1 MKNSIFLFVLV
12 LLSSCCSSISHKNR
26 KATADSADVSKEVS
40 DFRKKYGK
48 EIYYNY
54 SGDFSYSQK
63 YLDELYLKVEYYIAN
78 SKNELLKS
86 IIANKNR
93 LEYSVEQ
100 QQRNG
105 KEYTVLGIGT
115 VTEGRITKAQWL
127 YYDAENN
134 ILYEYDLPNDELV
147 VFEEDHF

>member
-12 LLSSCCSSISHKNR
+12 LLSSCCSSISHKNK
-26 KATADSADVSKEVS
+26 KATADSAEVSKEVS
-40 DFRKKYGK
+40 DFRKNYGK

-54 SGDFSYSQK
+54 SGDFNYSQK
-63 YLDELYLKVEYYIAN
+63 YLEELYLKVEYYVAN
-78 SKNELLKS
+78 SKNELLKN
-86 IIANKNR
+86 IIANKDK

-100 QQRNG
+100 QQRDE

-127 YYDAENN
+127 FYDAENN

-147 VFEEDHF
+147 VFE

>member
-1 MKNSIFLFVLV
+1 MKNSLFILLLIFGF
-12 LLSSCCSSISHKNR
+12 SFSISAQNK
-26 KATADSADVSKEVS
+26 VS
-40 DFRKKYGK
+40 DFRKNYGK

-54 SGDFSYSQK
+54 SGDFNYSQK
-63 YLDELYLKVEYYIAN
+63 YLEELYLIAEYYIAN
-78 SKNELLKS
+78 SKNELLKT
-86 IIANKNR
+86 IIANKYR

-127 YYDAENN
+127 YYDAENK

-147 VFEEDHF
+147 VFE

>member
-12 LLSSCCSSISHKNR
+12 LLSSCCSSISHKN
-26 KATADSADVSKEVS
+26 KKTAADSADVSKEVS
-40 DFRKKYGK
+40 DFRKNYGK

-54 SGDFSYSQK
+54 SVDFNYSQK

-78 SKNELLKS
+78 SKNELLKN
-86 IIANKNR
+86 IIANKDG

-115 VTEGRITKAQWL
+115 VTEGRITKAQCL
-127 YYDAENN
+127 YYDAENK

-147 VFEEDHF
+147 VFE

>member
-1 MKNSIFLFVLV
+1 MKKSIFILMMIFGF
-12 LLSSCCSSISHKNR
+12 SFSISAQNK
-26 KATADSADVSKEVS
+26 VS
-40 DFRKKYGK
+40 DFRKNYGK

-54 SGDFSYSQK
+54 SGDFNYSQK
-63 YLDELYLKVEYYIAN
+63 YLDELYLIAEYYIAN

-86 IIANKNR
+86 IIENKGR
-93 LEYSVEQ
+93 LEYSVQQ

-115 VTEGRITKAQWL
+115 VTEGRINKAQWL
-127 YYDAENN
+127 YCDAENK

-147 VFEEDHF
+147 VFE

>member
-1 MKNSIFLFVLV
+1 MKKITFILMLIFGFSF
-12 LLSSCCSSISHKNR
+12 SS
-26 KATADSADVSKEVS
+26 SAQNKVS
-40 DFRKKYGK
+40 DFRKNYGK

-54 SGDFSYSQK
+54 SPEFNYTKD
-63 YLDELYLKVEYYIAN
+63 YLDELYLIAEYYIAN

-86 IIANKNR
+86 IIENKGR

-100 QQRNG
+100 QQRND

-127 YYDAENN
+127 FYDAENK
-134 ILYEYDLPNDELV
+134 ILYEYDLPNDQLV
-147 VFEEDHF
+147 VFE

>member
-1 MKNSIFLFVLV
+1 MKSIIFVLLLIFGFSTSSSAQDKNSQD
-12 LLSSCCSSISHKNR
+12 SKISK
-26 KATADSADVSKEVS
+26 
-40 DFRKKYGK
+40 FRKNYGK

-54 SGDFSYSQK
+54 SGDFNYTQS
-63 YLDELYLKVEYYIAN
+63 YLDELYLLVEYYIAS

-86 IIANKNR
+86 IISNKDK

-100 QQRNG
+100 QQRNN

-115 VTEGRITKAQWL
+115 VTEGRVTKAQWL
-127 YYDAENN
+127 FYDAENK

-147 VFEEDHF
+147 KLY

>member
-1 MKNSIFLFVLV
+1 MKNSIFLLVLV
-12 LLSSCCSSISHKNR
+12 LLSSCCSSISHKN
-26 KATADSADVSKEVS
+26 KKTASDSADVSKEVS
-40 DFRKKYGK
+40 DFRKNYGK

-54 SGDFSYSQK
+54 SGDFNYSQK
-63 YLDELYLKVEYYIAN
+63 YLDELYLKVEYYVAN
-78 SKNELLKS
+78 SKNELLKY
-86 IIANKNR
+86 IIANKYR

-127 YYDAENN
+127 YYDAENK

-147 VFEEDHF
+147 VFE

>member
-1 MKNSIFLFVLV
+1 MKKIILV
-12 LLSSCCSSISHKNR
+12 LLLIFGCSFSVSAQNKNSV
-26 KATADSADVSKEVS
+26 DSKVSK
-40 DFRKKYGK
+40 FRKNYGK

-54 SGDFSYSQK
+54 SADFNYTQSY
-63 YLDELYLKVEYYIAN
+63 LNELYLIAENYIAN

-86 IIANKNR
+86 IIAYKGR

-100 QQRNG
+100 QQRND

-127 YYDAENN
+127 FYDAENK
-134 ILYEYDLPNDELV
+134 ILYEYDLPNDELI
-147 VFEEDHF
+147 VFE

>member
-1 MKNSIFLFVLV
+1 MKRITFILILIFGF
-12 LLSSCCSSISHKNR
+12 SFSISAQNK
-26 KATADSADVSKEVS
+26 VS
-40 DFRKKYGK
+40 DFRKNYGK

-54 SGDFSYSQK
+54 SGDFNYSQK
-63 YLDELYLKVEYYIAN
+63 YLDELYLIAEYYIVN

-86 IIANKNR
+86 IIENKGR

-100 QQRNG
+100 QQRND

-127 YYDAENN
+127 FYDAENK

-147 VFEEDHF
+147 VFE

>member
-1 MKNSIFLFVLV
+1 MKNITFILMLIFGF
-12 LLSSCCSSISHKNR
+12 SFSISAQNK
-26 KATADSADVSKEVS
+26 VS
-40 DFRKKYGK
+40 DFRKNYGK

-54 SGDFSYSQK
+54 IGDFNYTQS
-63 YLDELYLKVEYYIAN
+63 YLDELYLIAEYYIAN

-86 IIANKNR
+86 IIENKGR

-100 QQRNG
+100 QQRND

-115 VTEGRITKAQWL
+115 VTEGRITKAQWIF
-127 YYDAENN
+127 YDAENK

-147 VFEEDHF
+147 VFDL

>member
-1 MKNSIFLFVLV
+1 MKNSLFILLLIFGF
-12 LLSSCCSSISHKNR
+12 SFSISAQNK
-26 KATADSADVSKEVS
+26 VS
-40 DFRKKYGK
+40 DFRKNYRK

-54 SGDFSYSQK
+54 SGDFNYTQK
-63 YLDELYLKVEYYIAN
+63 YLDELYLIAEYYIAN

-86 IIANKNR
+86 IIENKGR

-115 VTEGRITKAQWL
+115 VTEGRITKAQWIF
-127 YYDAENN
+127 YDAENK

-147 VFEEDHF
+147 VFDL

>member
-12 LLSSCCSSISHKNR
+12 LLSSCCSSISHKNKR
-26 KATADSADVSKEVS
+26 TVADSADVSKEVS
-40 DFRKKYGK
+40 DFRENYGK

-54 SGDFSYSQK
+54 SDDFNYKQS
-63 YLDELYLKVEYYIAN
+63 YLDELYLIAEYYIAN
-78 SKNELLKS
+78 SKNELLKG
-86 IIANKNR
+86 IIDYKGR

-100 QQRNG
+100 QQRND

-115 VTEGRITKAQWL
+115 VNEGRITKAQWL
-127 YYDAENN
+127 YYDAESK

-147 VFEEDHF
+147 VFE

>member
-1 MKNSIFLFVLV
+1 MKKIILISVLMLIFGNSSVV
-12 LLSSCCSSISHKNR
+12 SAQNK
-26 KATADSADVSKEVS
+26 KAPADSGDVSKVVS
-40 DFRKKYGK
+40 DFRKNYGK

-54 SGDFSYSQK
+54 SGDFNYSQK
-63 YLDELYLKVEYYIAN
+63 YLEELYLKVEYYIAN
-78 SKNELLKS
+78 SKNELLKN

-115 VTEGRITKAQWL
+115 VNEGRITKAQWL
-127 YYDAENN
+127 FYDAENK

-147 VFEEDHF
+147 VFEKQ

>member
-1 MKNSIFLFVLV
+1 MKNSLFLFVLV
-12 LLSSCCSSISHKNR
+12 LLSSCCSSISHKN
-26 KATADSADVSKEVS
+26 KKTAADSADVSKEVS
-40 DFRKKYGK
+40 DFRKNYGK

-54 SGDFSYSQK
+54 SGDFNYSQK
-63 YLDELYLKVEYYIAN
+63 YLEELYLKVEYYVAN
-78 SKNELLKS
+78 SKNELLKN

-105 KEYTVLGIGT
+105 KEYTFLGIGT
-115 VTEGRITKAQWL
+115 VNEDRITKAQWL
-127 YYDAENN
+127 YYDAESK

-147 VFEEDHF
+147 VFE

>member
-1 MKNSIFLFVLV
+1 MKNSLFILLLIFGF
-12 LLSSCCSSISHKNR
+12 SFSISAQNK
-26 KATADSADVSKEVS
+26 VS
-40 DFRKKYGK
+40 DFRKNYGK

-54 SGDFSYSQK
+54 SGDFNYTQK
-63 YLDELYLKVEYYIAN
+63 YLDELYLIAEYYIAN

-86 IIANKNR
+86 IIENKGR

-100 QQRNG
+100 QQRND

-115 VTEGRITKAQWL
+115 VTEGRITKAQWIF
-127 YYDAENN
+127 YDAENK

-147 VFEEDHF
+147 VFDL

>member
-1 MKNSIFLFVLV
+1 MKKIILVLMLIFGCSFSISAQNKNSV
-12 LLSSCCSSISHKNR
+12 
-26 KATADSADVSKEVS
+26 DSKVS

-54 SGDFSYSQK
+54 SGDFNYTQK
-63 YLDELYLKVEYYIAN
+63 YLDELYLITEYYIAN

-86 IIANKNR
+86 IIAYKGR

-100 QQRNG
+100 QQRND

-127 YYDAENN
+127 FYDAENK
-134 ILYEYDLPNDELV
+134 ILYEYDLPNDELI
-147 VFEEDHF
+147 VFE

>member
-12 LLSSCCSSISHKNR
+12 LLSSCCSSISDKN
-26 KATADSADVSKEVS
+26 KKTAADSADVSKEVS
-40 DFRKKYGK
+40 DFRKNYGK

-54 SGDFSYSQK
+54 SGEFNYSQK
-63 YLDELYLKVEYYIAN
+63 YLEELYLKVEYYVAN
-78 SKNELLKS
+78 SKNELLKN

-100 QQRNG
+100 QRRDE

-127 YYDAENN
+127 FYDAENN

-147 VFEEDHF
+147 IFE

>member
-1 MKNSIFLFVLV
+1 MKKSIFILMMIFGF
-12 LLSSCCSSISHKNR
+12 SFSISAQNK
-26 KATADSADVSKEVS
+26 VS
-40 DFRKKYGK
+40 DFRKNYGK

-54 SGDFSYSQK
+54 SGDFNYSQK
-63 YLDELYLKVEYYIAN
+63 YLDELYLIAEYYIAN

-86 IIANKNR
+86 IIENKGR
-93 LEYSVEQ
+93 LEYSVQQ

-115 VTEGRITKAQWL
+115 VTEGRINKAQWL
-127 YYDAENN
+127 YYDAENK

-147 VFEEDHF
+147 VFE